1 MAIFRSSDFMSLS
14 IVLISLSLLISGLPG
29 ITLNLFLI
37 GRLLMLVGILRV
49 VFGRFFT
56 ARQAKR

>member
-1 MAIFRSSDFMSLS
+1 MSLS